1 MLASPHPAAKF
12 VFMKKIIIRLLIVGG
27 VLLVVAVV
35 ALTLFM
41 DHVVKKGVETIGPQL
56 TKVSINLEAVSLSVL
71 SGSGKIKG
79 LEVGNPE
86 GYKAPVAIKVG
97 SASVA
102 ISPGSLLA
110 DKIVIKHIR
119 VESPE
124 ITIEGSPKNNN
135 LTKILENVQASTG
148 GGGTNESAASAQAK
162 KLQVD
167 EFLLTGAK
175 VNYIVA
181 GQTIPISVPDIKMTG
196 LGTGPEGITAGDL
209 TGRIM
214 SQLTAELVP
223 LLASQAGEI
232 GKQAV
237 GTATGAVDKAAKG
250 ITDLFKKK

>member
-1 MLASPHPAAKF
+1 
-12 VFMKKIIIRLLIVGG
+12 
-27 VLLVVAVV
+27 
-35 ALTLFM
+35 
-41 DHVVKKGVETIGPQL
+41 
-56 TKVSINLEAVSLSVL
+56 
-71 SGSGKIKG
+71 
-79 LEVGNPE
+79 
-86 GYKAPVAIKVG
+86 
-97 SASVA
+97 
-102 ISPGSLLA
+102 LLA

-119 VESPE
+119 VEAPE

-135 LTKILENVQASTG
+135 LTKILENVEAATG
-148 GGGTNESAASAQAK
+148 GGSTNEAAASGSAK

-209 TGRIM
+209 TSRVL
-214 SQLTAELVP
+214 SQLTGDLVP
-223 LLASQAGEI
+223 LLAGQAGEI

-237 GTATGAVDKAAKG
+237 GTATGAADKATKG